1 MFSYKEKVIIK
12 YLRIKYK
19 YGAARIVNDHP
30 EHEWIVNH
38 VKKLLKR
45 IEKTI
50 GVVQNKV
57 SDTQTVCTKEK
68 IKLAEKIFLAKK
80 SS

>member
-1 MFSYKEKVIIK
+1 M
-12 YLRIKYK
+12 
-19 YGAARIVNDHP
+19 
-30 EHEWIVNH
+30 
-38 VKKLLKR
+38 KKLLKR